1 MTPKLSV
8 VVNAQN
14 VEADLP
20 RCLASVK
27 AMADEIIVVDQ
38 GSTDKTADIAKKA
51 GAKVFPHKS
60 VEYVELARNF
70 GISKASGDWILVL
83 DPDEEVPPSLAKKI
97 KEIIKSNKADYY
109 RIPRKNI
116 IWGKWIEH
124 TLWCQI
130 IK

>member
-27 AMADEIIVVDQ
+27 AMADEIVVIDQ

-51 GAKVFPHKS
+51 GAKVISHDS
-60 VEYVELARNF
+60 VKYVELARNF
-70 GISKASGDWILVL
+70 GISKASGDWIDF
-83 DPDEEVPPSLAKKI
+83 DPSNSSFFKK
-97 KEIIKSNKADYY
+97 KEKK
-109 RIPRKNI
+109 
-116 IWGKWIEH
+116 
-124 TLWCQI
+124 
-130 IK
+130 